1 MRRNYQQ
8 DIKESVAELRSLE
21 REHRSTVAG
30 TRLRV
35 LRLLKEGGVASVE
48 AAARA
53 VNYSRRHCQRWLKGY
68 YQQGLTS
75 LLEAP
80 GKAPG
85 AKERMTEQAW
95 EALNRA
101 LLAGEISSY
110 GQARALVAEH
120 GVNYKDDTSVL
131 KLFKRHKIKAK
142 TGRPRHEKTDV
153 AQQEAFK
160 KTSLNS

>member
-1 MRRNYQQ
+1 
-8 DIKESVAELRSLE
+8 
-21 REHRSTVAG
+21 
-30 TRLRV
+30 
-35 LRLLKEGGVASVE
+35 
-48 AAARA
+48 
-53 VNYSRRHCQRWLKGY
+53 
-68 YQQGLTS
+68 
-75 LLEAP
+75 
-80 GKAPG
+80 
-85 AKERMTEQAW
+85 MTEQAW

-160 KTSLNS
+160 KLR